1 MDGKE
6 TITVAAEE
14 TASVDEGK
22 RDNAAAV
29 EAAAAV
35 VMTPIVIAAVEPSGD
50 RGCCLSAQASHL
62 LCDALTFRAAAG
74 RVACM
79 QEGMAT
85 FADVDVGQ
93 QQKYRHSL
101 S

>member
-1 MDGKE
+1 
-6 TITVAAEE
+6 
-14 TASVDEGK
+14 
-22 RDNAAAV
+22 
-29 EAAAAV
+29 
-35 VMTPIVIAAVEPSGD
+35 MTPIVVAAVEPSGD

-62 LCDALTFRAAAG
+62 LRDVLTFRAAAG

-79 QEGMAT
+79 QEVLAT

-93 QQKYRHSL
+93 HKKYRHSL